1 MAAWRTITSRCCS
14 APTVS
19 LPIAATEPPPAVS
32 QGPVWR
38 LADGLSSAFLG
49 AVGAGGQA
57 GPFLEGA
64 VERRRLGKAQLF
76 GNRLDIQVVASQ
88 VIDRQIA
95 AQMILEFLKARAF
108 LAHAP
113 AQGLRAAVRLPGHAF
128 QVRPLLAV
136 AAKQTT
142 YLAGQAV
149 ARVRAGQQ
157 VGGRML
163 QELFE

>member
-1 MAAWRTITSRCCS
+1 M
-14 APTVS
+14 
-19 LPIAATEPPPAVS
+19 
-32 QGPVWR
+32 WR
-38 LADGLSSAFLG
+38 LADGVCSAFLG

-64 VERRRLGKAQLF
+64 VERRRFGKAQLF

-88 VIDRQIA
+88 VVDRQIA

-108 LAHAP
+108 IAQAP
-113 AQGLRAAVRLPGHAF
+113 AQGLRAAVQLPGDAF

-136 AAKQTT
+136 AAKQAA

-149 ARVRAGQQ
+149 ACVGRASRSAGECCRNCLRVRSSCSSGMS
-157 VGGRML
+157 R
-163 QELFE
+163 